1 MQLTQALTLV
11 PERKREDKED
21 EDIGSARMSM
31 DSIIDFLT
39 GSVRDI
45 PVIEFDLPKILGFYS
60 KKGKE
65 DGEVRDSMQGV
76 RQFLSDS
83 WDAAEEEDSLL
94 SELIEKIVSVGVRKL
109 GSFVARVIWGTIWR
123 VTKWLVKEVVSFAV
137 KNVLRYLVMPALEAV
152 IGFLLT
158 PAGLALA
165 VVGGA
170 LGGAYLVYR
179 AFFGKETDKSVPTA
193 AGSLLTDVD
202 DLSDT
207 AGTAIP
213 YNAPLQA
220 GSPVSVAPSQMA
232 PAKDLADLITKGESR
247 SKNPYQIVNMP
258 NANNGRGA
266 AGTRP
271 LETMTV
277 GQVLA
282 AQAAGDF
289 NAAGRYQII
298 NSTLKGAVSAL
309 HLNGNEL
316 FNSNLQDKI
325 FNEYLAGPKKRPH
338 LYAYLSGRSND
349 VVAAALDASQ
359 EWASVAA
366 PAGSRLRSGAIADGY
381 TSYYDNSR
389 NNHAS
394 IPAAQMIATLQQE
407 RAGRSQGTSV
417 DSANVSMTS
426 GIAVAAT
433 KQNQIKNAQ
442 AAAQPGLAIQPPG
455 GEKTIL
461 RTPSGQLVA
470 ANMN

>member
-11 PERKREDKED
+11 PERTREDKED

-45 PVIEFDLPKILGFYS
+45 PVIEFELPKILGFYN

-65 DGEVRDSMQGV
+65 DGEVRDSMHGV
-76 RQFLSDS
+76 RQFLRDS
-83 WDAAEEEDSLL
+83 WDAAEEEEGLL
-94 SELIEKIVSVGVRKL
+94 SEIIEKVVSVGVRKL

-123 VTKWLVKEVVSFAV
+123 VTKWLVKEVVLGV
-137 KNVLRYLVMPALEAV
+137 VRNVLRWLVMPALEAV

-158 PAGLALA
+158 PVGLALA
-165 VVGGA
+165 VVGGV
-170 LGGAYLVYR
+170 LGGAYLVYK
-179 AFFGKETDKSVPTA
+179 AFFGKEPDKSLPTA
-193 AGSLLTDVD
+193 AGSLLNS
-202 DLSDT
+202 DLDDT
-207 AGTAIP
+207 ADTAIP

-220 GSPVSVAPSQMA
+220 GAPVSVAPSNLA

-247 SKNPYQIVNMP
+247 SANPYQVVNMP
-258 NANNGRGA
+258 NANNGRGG

-282 AQAAGDF
+282 SQAAGDF

-309 HLNGNEL
+309 HLRGNEL
-316 FNSNLQDKI
+316 FDRNLQDKI
-325 FNEYLAGPKKRPH
+325 FNEYLAGPKTRPH
-338 LYAYLSGRSND
+338 LYAYLSGQSND

-366 PAGSRLRSGAIADGY
+366 PEGSRLRSGATADGL

-394 IPAAQMIATLQQE
+394 IPAAQMIATLQRE
-407 RAGRSQGTSV
+407 RAARLQGTSV
-417 DSANVSMTS
+417 DSASVKMVPGTT
-426 GIAVAAT
+426 VPAAT
-433 KQNQIKNAQ
+433 TTNQIKNAQ
-442 AAAQPGLAIQPPG
+442 AAARPGVAVPPPG
-455 GEKTIL
+455 NEKTIL
-461 RTPSGQLVA
+461 KTPSGQLVA

>member
-11 PERKREDKED
+11 PERKREDKE

-45 PVIEFDLPKILGFYS
+45 PVIEFDLPKILGFYN

-65 DGEVRDSMQGV
+65 DREVKDSMHGV
-76 RQFLSDS
+76 RQFLRDS
-83 WDAAEEEDSLL
+83 WDAAEEEEGLL

-109 GSFVARVIWGTIWR
+109 GSFVARVIWGAIWR
-123 VTKWLVKEVVSFAV
+123 VTKWLVKEVVGFVV

-165 VVGGA
+165 IVGGA
-170 LGGAYLVYR
+170 LGGAYLVYK
-179 AFFGKETDKSVPTA
+179 AFFGEEPKKSMPNA
-193 AGSLLTDVD
+193 ASSLVGDVD
-202 DLSDT
+202 DLGET
-207 AGTAIP
+207 ATAAIP

-220 GSPVSVAPSQMA
+220 GAPVSVAPSQMA

-277 GQVLA
+277 AQVLA

-407 RAGRSQGTSV
+407 RAGRSQGTST
-417 DSANVSMTS
+417 DSSSVSMTP
-426 GIAVAAT
+426 GTMVPAAT

-442 AAAQPGLAIQPPG
+442 AAAQPGLAISPPG
-455 GEKTIL
+455 EEKTIL
-461 RTPSGQLVA
+461 RTPGGQLVA